1 MTKLSKQQKIEIYEK
16 RKRGMT
22 VPELCRQYGLGYTDI
37 NYMIELIDLHGFEI
51 LKDGKNN
58 NYSKELKKEIIDEVL
73 IDGKSITETCLKY
86 GLTSC
91 GMLFNWIKS
100 FKQNGYNVVEKTR
113 GRPTT
118 MKRNETSVDS
128 NDKDAVINKDT
139 LLKQKDERIKYLEA
153 EVAYLKKVNAVVQAR
168 TDRQFRKK

>member
-1 MTKLSKQQKIEIYEK
+1 MTKLTKQQKIEIYEK
-16 RKRGMT
+16 RKSGFT
-22 VPELCRQYGLGYTDI
+22 VPELKLQYGMNECNI
-37 NYMIELIDLHGFEI
+37 NYLVKLIDIHGPEI
-51 LKDGKNN
+51 LRDDKNRY
-58 NYSKELKKEIIDEVL
+58 YSKELKEEIINEVL
-73 IDGKSITETCLKY
+73 IHGNSVKSTALKF
-86 GLTSC
+86 GLASC

-128 NDKDAVINKDT
+128 NDKDAVINKDA
-139 LLKQKDERIKYLEA
+139 LLKQKDEKIKYLEA
-153 EVAYLKKVNAVVQAR
+153 EIAYLKKVNAVVQAR